1 VAPRRRNL
9 LTATLVVTVACLA
22 TAAGILAAARTK
34 AAPQR
39 FDLAAGFPSF
49 ARGYQLSLTTA
60 IIPPGA
66 GFPPHR
72 HPGMQ
77 VSYVE
82 RGTLQFT
89 VYRSHVDVF
98 SGTPGESQK
107 LVRVIR
113 AGQTGYIRAH
123 QWIIETPSLW
133 HRGANVGRTRV
144 VIRLATLLR
153 KGEPAAIPV
162 KP

>member
-1 VAPRRRNL
+1 MPASLAIATILVAI
-9 LTATLVVTVACLA
+9 
-22 TAAGILAAARTK
+22 AAGLLAAERGESAGGPP
-34 AAPQR
+34 APQR
-39 FDLAAGFPSF
+39 IDLAAGLPQF

-60 IIPPGA
+60 VIPPGA

-82 RGTLQFT
+82 SGTLQFT

-98 SGTPGESQK
+98 AGHPGSSQK
-107 LVRVIR
+107 LVRVLR
-113 AGQTGYIRAH
+113 AGQTGYIKAGE
-123 QWIIETPSLW
+123 WIIETPSLW
-133 HRGANVGRTRV
+133 HRGANVGRKRV

-153 KGEPAAIPV
+153 HGLPAAIPV